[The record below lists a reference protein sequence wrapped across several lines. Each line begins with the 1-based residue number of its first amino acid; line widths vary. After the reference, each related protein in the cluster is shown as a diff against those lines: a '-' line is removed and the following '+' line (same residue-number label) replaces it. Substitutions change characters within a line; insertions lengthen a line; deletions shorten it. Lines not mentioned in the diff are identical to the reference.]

1 MFYPDVSDE
10 AVQFEGEAED
20 VVLVAAVSH
29 HKAPVRFPRQNP
41 LRCLPR
47 KRSPVPAALRKKYF
61 ERIENLSVSTHVFH
75 FLNTGREVHEIIS
88 LLMFLDRV

>member
-1 MFYPDVSDE
+1 MFYSDVSDE
-10 AVQFEGEAED
+10 AVEFEGETED

-47 KRSPVPAALRKKYF
+47 KRSPVPAALRNNIFNESEIYLFQLTSFTFSILAAKSM
-61 ERIENLSVSTHVFH
+61 RLSAC
-75 FLNTGREVHEIIS
+75 
-88 LLMFLDRV
+88 

>member
-1 MFYPDVSDE
+1 MFYSDVSDE
-10 AVQFEGEAED
+10 AVEFEGETED

-47 KRSPVPAALRKKYF
+47 ERSPVPAALRKNILKKS
-61 ERIENLSVSTHVFH
+61 EIDLSQLTSFTFSI
-75 FLNTGREVHEIIS
+75 LAAKSMRLS
-88 LLMFLDRV
+88 AC

>member
-1 MFYPDVSDE
+1 MVMFYSDVSDE
-10 AVQFEGEAED
+10 AVEFEGETED

-47 KRSPVPAALRKKYF
+47 KRSPVPAALRKNILNKSDIY
-61 ERIENLSVSTHVFH
+61 LSQLTSFTFSI
-75 FLNTGREVHEIIS
+75 LAAKSMRLS
-88 LLMFLDRV
+88 AC